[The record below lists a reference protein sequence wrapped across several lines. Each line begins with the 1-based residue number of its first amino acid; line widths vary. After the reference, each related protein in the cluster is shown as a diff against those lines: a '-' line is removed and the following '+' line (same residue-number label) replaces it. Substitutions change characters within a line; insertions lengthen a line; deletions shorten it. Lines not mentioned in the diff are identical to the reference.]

1 MEKTSFVNHDEA
13 LLCAMV
19 QCETVEECICKIKA
33 SLAEGATAFGIQLC
47 KIKKELRTKENFTK
61 IFEACEGKP
70 IYVTSYR
77 YSENDGYTDEQCVEV
92 LLLAIES
99 GATIVDIMGDMYDR
113 GSKWELT
120 ENPEAIAKQKA
131 LIEKIHAMGGEV
143 LMSSHTSSNLTVEET
158 LKVAKAHEERGA
170 DVVKIVNR
178 VDALEGEGGIHIR
191 HTRQRQQHHRLMD
204 AAVLD
209 LHFLAADI
217 HHIELRQKL
226 GIETDGIELDLTFDA
241 VGIDDLP
248 YGDIFYAHTLF
259 SFSVSRRYYSEN
271 CSSRQ
276 EQTRFCSEFL
286 PLTVTKYFGI
296 FSMPNISAAAVDV
309 IFI

>member
-1 MEKTSFVNHDEA
+1 MEKASFLNHDKP

-19 QCETVEECICKIKA
+19 QCVTPEECICKIQS

-77 YSENDGYTDEQCVEV
+77 YSENEGFTDEQCVEV
-92 LLLAIES
+92 LLLAIEC

-143 LMSSHTSSNLTVEET
+143 LMSSHTNSNLTVEET
-158 LKVAKAHEERGA
+158 LHVARSHEERGA

-178 VDALEGEGGIHIR
+178 VDALE
-191 HTRQRQQHHRLMD
+191 
-204 AAVLD
+204 D
-209 LHFLAADI
+209 LPKSFETI
-217 HHIELRQKL
+217 IELNKALTKKFLYLECGPTQKL
-226 GIETDGIELDLTFDA
+226 VRNLGPQLGVCMYLTCQYHGPMDTLGQPKLTRLKKVIEGLDYE
-241 VGIDDLP
+241 G
-248 YGDIFYAHTLF
+248 
-259 SFSVSRRYYSEN
+259 
-271 CSSRQ
+271 
-276 EQTRFCSEFL
+276 
-286 PLTVTKYFGI
+286 
-296 FSMPNISAAAVDV
+296 
-309 IFI
+309 